1 VPAAPQQPT
10 QPAPGM
16 QRPQAYGDGRY
27 GYGDRDGYKRK
38 KSWLHEIF
46 D

>member
-1 VPAAPQQPT
+1 
-10 QPAPGM
+10 M
-16 QRPQAYGDGRY
+16 QRPQGYGDGRY
-27 GYGDRDGYKRK
+27 GHGDRDHYKRK